1 MIMRVLLTATLTA
14 LAIPALAQ
22 PSTREIVEKLQPQI
36 TPRGI
41 SVQGGRERPPAPPSI
56 DLAVNFEYASAVL
69 SPDAKI
75 VLDNLGQAL
84 NDTTLVNARI
94 QIAGHT
100 DAAGGEAYNLDLSR
114 RRAQAVADYLVRQHG
129 ILPARLSVEGYG
141 KARLLD
147 QTNPTSSVNRRV
159 QVLNLGG
166 S

>member
-1 MIMRVLLTATLTA
+1 MIRTLLSVLFASAA
-14 LAIPALAQ
+14 LAVAAQ

-84 NDTTLVNARI
+84 NDTTLINARI

-114 RRAQAVADYLVRQHG
+114 RRAQAVAEYLIRQHG

-147 QTNPTSSVNRRV
+147 QANPMSSVNRRV

>member
-1 MIMRVLLTATLTA
+1 MRLLWTLLIA
-14 LAIPALAQ
+14 SAAFPALAQ

-75 VLDNLGQAL
+75 VLDNLGHAL

-100 DAAGGEAYNLDLSR
+100 DAAGGEAYNMDLSR

-129 ILPARLSVEGYG
+129 ILPARLSVAGYG
-141 KARLLD
+141 KTRLLD
-147 QTNPTSSVNRRV
+147 EANPMSSVNRRV

-166 S
+166 T

>member
-1 MIMRVLLTATLTA
+1 MKIISTILLLI
-14 LAIPALAQ
+14 LAGAAQAQ
-22 PSTREIVEKLQPQI
+22 PSAREIVEKLQPQI

-41 SVQGGRERPPAPPSI
+41 SVQGGRERPSAPPSI

-84 NDTTLVNARI
+84 NDTSLVNARI
-94 QIAGHT
+94 RIAGHT

-114 RRAQAVADYLVRQHG
+114 RRAQAVADYLIRQHG

-141 KARLLD
+141 RTRLLD
-147 QTNPTSSVNRRV
+147 QANPMSSVNRRV
-159 QVLNLGG
+159 EVVNLGG